1 MSKKEFVKIPLEFD
15 TPVPFYNVGVSS
27 TAEASFDEGVKAI
40 SDDTKPKSW
49 QISATY
55 FF

>member
-1 MSKKEFVKIPLEFD
+1 MNLGAGFFLSKHLEFGF
-15 TPVPFYNVGVSS
+15 VYNVGVSS